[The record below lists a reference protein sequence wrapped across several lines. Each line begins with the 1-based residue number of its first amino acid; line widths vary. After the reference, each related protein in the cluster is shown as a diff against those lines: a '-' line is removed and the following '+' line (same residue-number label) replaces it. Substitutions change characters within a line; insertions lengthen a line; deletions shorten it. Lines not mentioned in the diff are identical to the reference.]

1 MKLNDNDIAY
11 LKLGANQ
18 RGYNSDDL
26 LRVINYESGGRPDVW
41 GGKGGNYFGL
51 FQAGGP
57 ERIKYGIDTKNP
69 NARNQIDALFSFMKD
84 RGFKP
89 GMGLMDLYSTV
100 NAGSPGHYNASDGN
114 GTVASHV
121 AKMSGQQST
130 PGFSLAYAPEAEN
143 MPAGPLSIESIIQQT
158 EPVKKMPTTIAGLL
172 EQLDEPNKQADEPDY
187 NEEMKQQMMNLH
199 NRVHEASLQ
208 GLLGRN

>member
-1 MKLNDNDIAY
+1 MTPEEIAY
-11 LKLGANQ
+11 LQAKAKSS
-18 RGYNSDDL
+18 GYNPDDL
-26 LRVINYESGGRPDVW
+26 MKVIQYESSGRPNVW
-41 GGKGGNYFGL
+41 GGKGNDYFGL
-51 FQAGGP
+51 IQFGP
-57 ERIKYGIDTKNP
+57 NERKQFGVDTKNP
-69 NARNQIDALFSFMKD
+69 SAFNQIDATMKYLSS

-143 MPAGPLSIESIIQQT
+143 MPAGPLSIESIIQQS

>member
-1 MKLNDNDIAY
+1 MTPEEIAY
-11 LKLGANQ
+11 LQAKAKSS
-18 RGYNSDDL
+18 GYNPDDL
-26 LRVINYESGGRPDVW
+26 MKVIQYESSGRPNVW
-41 GGKGGNYFGL
+41 GGKGNDYFGL
-51 FQAGGP
+51 IQFGP
-57 ERIKYGIDTKNP
+57 NERKQFGVDTKNP
-69 NARNQIDALFSFMKD
+69 SAFNQIDATMKYLSS
-84 RGFKP
+84 RGFKS

-143 MPAGPLSIESIIQQT
+143 MPAGPLSIESIIQQS

>member
-1 MKLNDNDIAY
+1 MTPEEIAY
-11 LKLGANQ
+11 LQAKAKSS
-18 RGYNSDDL
+18 GYNPDDL
-26 LRVINYESGGRPDVW
+26 MKVIQYESSGRPNVW
-41 GGKGGNYFGL
+41 GGKGNDYFGL
-51 FQAGGP
+51 IQFGP
-57 ERIKYGIDTKNP
+57 NERKQFGVDTKNP
-69 NARNQIDALFSFMKD
+69 SAFNQIDATMKYLSS

-143 MPAGPLSIESIIQQT
+143 MPAGPLSIESIIQQS

-172 EQLDEPNKQADEPDY
+172 EQLDEPNKQSDEPDY

-199 NRVHEASLQ
+199 NRVHETSLQ
-208 GLLGRN
+208 GLLGRR

>member
-1 MKLNDNDIAY
+1 MTPEEIAY
-11 LKLGANQ
+11 LQAKAKSS
-18 RGYNSDDL
+18 GYNPDDL
-26 LRVINYESGGRPDVW
+26 MKVIQYESSGRPNVW
-41 GGKGGNYFGL
+41 GGKGNDYFGL
-51 FQAGGP
+51 IQFGP
-57 ERIKYGIDTKNP
+57 NERKQFGVDTKNP
-69 NARNQIDALFSFMKD
+69 SAFNQIDATMKYLSS

-100 NAGSPGHYNASDGN
+100 NAGSPGHYGASDGN

-121 AKMSGQQST
+121 ARMSGQQST

-143 MPAGPLSIESIIQQT
+143 MPAGPLSIESIIQQS

-199 NRVHEASLQ
+199 NRVHETSLQ
-208 GLLGRN
+208 GLLGRR